1 MQTVRAELLQ
11 FIQINLV
18 NLLVRN
24 NNESKGKVL
33 TPRDPRS
40 QMNVNSLICQN
51 FESGTEECAEK
62 TALNASRLVVYSMD
76 SREHYITVS
85 LVRLQ
90 RDTVDNN

>member
-1 MQTVRAELLQ
+1 MHTVRAELLQ
-11 FIQINLV
+11 FIQIDLV

-51 FESGTEECAEK
+51 FESGTE
-62 TALNASRLVVYSMD
+62 
-76 SREHYITVS
+76 
-85 LVRLQ
+85 
-90 RDTVDNN
+90 